1 MILGDAR
8 AAERPARGWGLVL
21 SLALAVAACDTVGG
35 LDAATCAVR
44 TPAAFAPFAGDVRP
58 SAVPGVRTPGYL
70 HADGARLVDHRG
82 RTVRLTGV
90 NWFGFETDAFVPHGL
105 DRRGLGSLL
114 DQVQRLGYNALR
126 VPFANEMLDPRV
138 HPAAGAIDFDH
149 NPELVG
155 LSSLEVLDR
164 LIAEAGQRGLAVILD
179 RHRAYASEAATEA
192 RGCTKDGP
200 WYAEGWGE
208 ARWVR
213 DWMDLA
219 ARYLGDPT
227 VVGVDLSNEPDGS
240 WGDDVPETDWR
251 AAAERAG
258 NAILAVNPELLIIV
272 EGVGRHADF
281 PYDHY
286 WTGGNLAGV
295 RSDPVRLAIP
305 EQLVY
310 SIHDYP
316 ASVTDQPWFASAAF
330 PDDLPDVW
338 EAAWGFIARDELAPI
353 LIGEFG
359 SRLESSQ
366 DRLWLEHLMDYA
378 DELGASFTVWSLNPD
393 SVDTGGL
400 LEDDWRTVRR
410 ALQDELAGHLEP
422 SAIR

>member
-1 MILGDAR
+1 M
-8 AAERPARGWGLVL
+8 
-21 SLALAVAACDTVGG
+21 
-35 LDAATCAVR
+35 
-44 TPAAFAPFAGDVRP
+44 
-58 SAVPGVRTPGYL
+58 
-70 HADGARLVDHRG
+70 
-82 RTVRLTGV
+82 
-90 NWFGFETDAFVPHGL
+90 
-105 DRRGLGSLL
+105 
-114 DQVQRLGYNALR
+114 
-126 VPFANEMLDPRV
+126 
-138 HPAAGAIDFDH
+138 
-149 NPELVG
+149 
-155 LSSLEVLDR
+155 
-164 LIAEAGQRGLAVILD
+164 
-179 RHRAYASEAATEA
+179 
-192 RGCTKDGP
+192 
-200 WYAEGWGE
+200 
-208 ARWVR
+208 
-213 DWMDLA
+213 
-219 ARYLGDPT
+219 
-227 VVGVDLSNEPDGS
+227 
-240 WGDDVPETDWR
+240 
-251 AAAERAG
+251 
-258 NAILAVNPELLIIV
+258 
-272 EGVGRHADF
+272 
-281 PYDHY
+281 
-286 WTGGNLAGV
+286 
-295 RSDPVRLAIP
+295 RLAIP